1 MSPSE
6 IYSVLTEVFQE
17 VFDDDGITLSADT
30 TADDI
35 EGWDSQAHVNLV
47 VAAETRFGVRFRTA
61 ELETLHNV
69 GDFVALI
76 ATKQGR
82 SGHG

>member
-6 IYSVLTEVFQE
+6 IYSALTEVFQE
-17 VFDDDGITLSADT
+17 VFDDDSITLSADT

-76 ATKQGR
+76 AAKQGR

>member
-1 MSPSE
+1 MSQSE
-6 IYSVLTEVFQE
+6 IYIALTEVFQE
-17 VFDDDGITLSADT
+17 VFDDDSIVLTPET

-47 VAAETRFGVRFRTA
+47 VAAESQFGVRFRTA

-76 ATKQGR
+76 EAKR
-82 SGHG
+82 EAVGHG

>member
-1 MSPSE
+1 MSHAD
-6 IYSVLTEVFQE
+6 IYAALTEVFQE
-17 VFDDDGITLSADT
+17 VFDDDDIALTPDT

-47 VAAETRFGVRFRTA
+47 VAAESRFGVRFRTA

-76 ATKQGR
+76 ASKR
-82 SGHG
+82 EAVGHG